1 MANLELSPKNPNVRL
16 VSPIVCFVEE
26 WAECKCVGQ
35 HFLDAHIHHD
45 IVHRLYQVSHHRHLS
60 NKSLGW
66 FWRDCSVGKELPW
79 KQEGLSS
86 LPSKHIKN
94 FYYIKIKVVRLGK
107 QRQMNPLEF
116 ALQEW
121 LTCML
126 QKQLAWK
133 KKKRKVE
140 VSGRMFLPL
149 TFVPITYIWH
159 VRLASSS

>member
-66 FWRDCSVGKELPW
+66 FWRDCSVGKELP
-79 KQEGLSS
+79 
-86 LPSKHIKN
+86 
-94 FYYIKIKVVRLGK
+94 
-107 QRQMNPLEF
+107 
-116 ALQEW
+116 
-121 LTCML
+121 
-126 QKQLAWK
+126 
-133 KKKRKVE
+133 
-140 VSGRMFLPL
+140 
-149 TFVPITYIWH
+149 
-159 VRLASSS
+159 